1 VRLATDYDLQP
12 LLVLAH
18 GKTPMPKRKPSP
30 RPSKPATDTLT
41 QPDCSFSSIHPPSYH
56 INVHDSYGTEPAVA
70 RGIKNSGVP
79 RHEIFITTKLWNNSH
94 HPDDV
99 EPAIDAS
106 LKDLQTDY
114 LDLYLMHWPSPFAR
128 SEKLMPKDDNGKMQ
142 TGDTDYVDVSLP
154 GNTIFETL
162 ANPKYQTWKAME
174 KVFKSGKA
182 RAIGVSNFSKAELER
197 LLKESDVVPAAHQ
210 IECHPWL
217 QQKSFT
223 DFHKEKGIHVQQY
236 SP

>member
-1 VRLATDYDLQP
+1 MATLNTQLPLNTGAEIRKHRLTSTPLGLPAEYDLQP
-12 LLVLAH
+12 LLVLVH
-18 GKTPMPKRKPSP
+18 GKTLVLKKKLSR

-41 QPDCSFSSIHPPSYH
+41 PPECSSTSIRPLFYEV
-56 INVHDSYGTEPAVA
+56 NVHNSYGTEPAVA

-142 TGDTDYVDVSLP
+142 TGDTDYVDVSLAEN
-154 GNTIFETL
+154 GICETL
-162 ANPKYQTWKAME
+162 ANL
-174 KVFKSGKA
+174 G
-182 RAIGVSNFSKAELER
+182 
-197 LLKESDVVPAAHQ
+197 H
-210 IECHPWL
+210 
-217 QQKSFT
+217 
-223 DFHKEKGIHVQQY
+223 
-236 SP
+236 

>member
-1 VRLATDYDLQP
+1 MTTDYDLQP

-30 RPSKPATDTLT
+30 RPLKPATDTST
-41 QPDCSFSSIHPPSYH
+41 QPECSSTSIHPLSYK
-56 INVHDSYGTEPAVA
+56 INLHDSYGTEPAVA

-142 TGDTDYVDVSLP
+142 TGDTDYVDVSLL
-154 GNTIFETL
+154 GNNIFQTL
-162 ANPKYQTWKAME
+162 ANPKY
-174 KVFKSGKA
+174 
-182 RAIGVSNFSKAELER
+182 
-197 LLKESDVVPAAHQ
+197 
-210 IECHPWL
+210 
-217 QQKSFT
+217 
-223 DFHKEKGIHVQQY
+223 
-236 SP
+236 